1 MTLGVPGDTVLQTAG
16 CDVMLHLS
24 VNNVHDTYYFFPM
37 YINFFIMKLTILC
50 LVQCPIIFLSKTL
63 NLATISFHYDMQPV
77 TMIYLYYLIW
87 HHFSPCRKFSS
98 SYAGQEKYFTRKIKE
113 MQAHKWNR
121 SEKWLNDYQSST
133 NFAISEL
140 Y

>member
-24 VNNVHDTYYFFPM
+24 VKNVHDTYYFFPM

-77 TMIYLYYLIW
+77 TMIYLYYLI
-87 HHFSPCRKFSS
+87 
-98 SYAGQEKYFTRKIKE
+98 
-113 MQAHKWNR
+113 
-121 SEKWLNDYQSST
+121 
-133 NFAISEL
+133 
-140 Y
+140 